1 MPCLQSPC
9 LFQWLRALGQVS
21 VEGLSLL
28 GHARSLISWTVAI
41 AMAAGQVA
49 PAFATEALTKSEYEA
64 CKARDEPAFRAA
76 IQAISIRALKT
87 GIANVDFRAIV
98 GDEWRRGGL
107 DEIVDK
113 RVDLAVEEVR
123 EETSWANLLQSL
135 ASQQKAQ
142 ELATA
147 IAERVY
153 RSDAMKTALETLAV
167 GVGKEVGKQ
176 IQFATED
183 AAEPTLACLKAF
195 VGTRYG
201 ATVAR
206 AVAGDANKGNTFDP
220 NDAAAE
226 VSPGAV
232 LRQSGAGIAGAAILL
247 MRRQLANMARRV
259 GQRIVGAVLARLVSI
274 VAGGVGLVLIAKDIW
289 DLRYGVLPIIATEM
303 KSNDS
308 KEKVQDELAKTFEEQ
323 ISAHVDEIG
332 AATADRVVDI
342 WREFR
347 NAHAQALQLAAR
359 NDQFKAF
366 IDSQPPEKLARL
378 DEVVSLVVTSEGETG
393 LLKRL
398 NDGSLNE
405 AINVLPA
412 PAMQIA
418 RETRSIDTGLQWYAL
433 AGDQLPQVLDLDIHR
448 RTAPDMLTK
457 ASLQR
462 ILALDDRL
470 AITRLVGIDRDARDT
485 LFELPT
491 PELKSLARSLTE
503 NELATLA
510 RYLTGLQKEPRERV
524 LRAVAADPTKMQS
537 LASDRVRTAVVASAD
552 QAAAVGMML
561 RSDAALSPKAIV
573 EDVALVTGGRVS
585 PILLWE
591 KHPAVII
598 MGVIVLLI
606 LLLMLRRLLFAG
618 RRTKAAA

>member
-9 LFQWLRALGQVS
+9 LFHWLRAPGQVS

-41 AMAAGQVA
+41 AMAVGQVA
-49 PAFATEALTKSEYEA
+49 PAFAAETLTKSEYEA

-76 IQAISIRALKT
+76 IEAISIRALKS

-107 DEIVDK
+107 DEIIDK
-113 RVDLAVEEVR
+113 RVDLAVGEVR

-167 GVGKEVGKQ
+167 GVGREVGKQ

-195 VGTRYG
+195 VGARYG

-220 NDAAAE
+220 NDAAAQ

-247 MRRQLANMARRV
+247 MRRQLANMTRRV

-289 DLRYGVLPIIATEM
+289 DLRHGVLPIIATEM
-303 KSNDS
+303 KSKDS
-308 KEKVQDELAKTFEEQ
+308 KEKVQDELAKTFAEQ

-378 DEVVSLVVTSEGETG
+378 DEVVSLVVTSEGEAG

-398 NDGSLNE
+398 DDGSLNE

-470 AITRLVGIDRDARDT
+470 AITRLVGVDRDARDT

-510 RYLTGLQKEPRERV
+510 RYLTGLQKEPRERI

-552 QAAAVGMML
+552 QTAAVGMML
-561 RSDAALSPKAIV
+561 RSDAALNPKAIV
-573 EDVALVTGGRVS
+573 EDVALVSGGRVS

-591 KHPAVII
+591 KHPAVIVAG
-598 MGVIVLLI
+598 MIVLLI

>member
-1 MPCLQSPC
+1 MVGC
-9 LFQWLRALGQVS
+9 G
-21 VEGLSLL
+21 
-28 GHARSLISWTVAI
+28 RSLISWTVAI

-49 PAFATEALTKSEYEA
+49 PAFAVEALTKSEYEA
-64 CKARDEPAFRAA
+64 CQARDEPAFRAA
-76 IQAISIRALKT
+76 IEAISIRALKA
-87 GIANVDFRAIV
+87 GIANVDFSAIV

-123 EETSWANLLQSL
+123 QETSWANLLESL
-135 ASQQKAQ
+135 ANQQKAQ

-147 IAERVY
+147 VAERVY

-176 IQFATED
+176 MQFATED

-195 VGTRYG
+195 VGARYG

-206 AVAGDANKGNTFDP
+206 AVAGNANKEKAFDP
-220 NDAAAE
+220 SSAATQ

-232 LRQSGAGIAGAAILL
+232 LRQSSAGIAGAAILL

-259 GQRIVGAVLARLVSI
+259 GQRIVGAVLARVVSV

-289 DLRYGVLPIIATEM
+289 DLRHGVLPIIATEM
-303 KSNDS
+303 KSKDS
-308 KEKVQDELAKTFEEQ
+308 KEKVQDELAKTFAEQ
-323 ISAHVDEIG
+323 ISAHVNEIG

-347 NAHAQALQLAAR
+347 NAHAQALELAAR

-378 DEVVSLVVTSEGETG
+378 DEVVSLVITSEGEAG
-393 LLKRL
+393 LLRRL
-398 NDGSLNE
+398 DDGTLNE
-405 AINVLPA
+405 AVNVLPA

-418 RETRSIDTGLQWYAL
+418 RETRSIDAGLQWYAL
-433 AGDQLPQVLDLDIHR
+433 AGNQLAQVVDLDIHR
-448 RTAPDMLTK
+448 RTTPDKLTK

-462 ILALDDRL
+462 ILALNDRL

-485 LFELPT
+485 LFELP
-491 PELKSLARSLTE
+491 PAELTSLARSLTE
-503 NELATLA
+503 DELATLA

-537 LASDRVRTAVVASAD
+537 LASERVRTAVVTSAD
-552 QAAAVGMML
+552 QTAAVAMML
-561 RSDAALSPKAIV
+561 RQDATLSPKAIV
-573 EDVALVTGGRVS
+573 EDVRLVTDGRVS

-591 KHPAVII
+591 KHPVVIAAGFAV
-598 MGVIVLLI
+598 VLI
-606 LLLMLRRLLFAG
+606 LLLMLHRLLFAG
-618 RRTKAAA
+618 RRTRAAA

>member
-1 MPCLQSPC
+1 MVG
-9 LFQWLRALGQVS
+9 R
-21 VEGLSLL
+21 
-28 GHARSLISWTVAI
+28 ARSAISWTVVFAL
-41 AMAAGQVA
+41 AVGQVA
-49 PAFATEALTKSEYEA
+49 PAFAVEALTKSEYEA
-64 CKARDEPAFRAA
+64 CQAREEPAFRAA
-76 IQAISIRALKT
+76 IEAISIRALKT

-123 EETSWANLLQSL
+123 QETSWANLLESL
-135 ASQQKAQ
+135 ASQQRAQ

-147 IAERVY
+147 VAERVY
-153 RSDAMKTALETLAV
+153 RSDAMKTALETLAI

-195 VGTRYG
+195 VGARYG
-201 ATVAR
+201 TTVAR
-206 AVAGDANKGNTFDP
+206 AVAGDADNGNTFDP
-220 NDAAAE
+220 DSATAQ

-259 GQRIVGAVLARLVSI
+259 GQRIVGAVLARLVSV

-289 DLRYGVLPIIATEM
+289 DLRHGVLPIIATEM
-303 KSNDS
+303 KSEDS

-323 ISAHVDEIG
+323 ISAHVNEIG
-332 AATADRVVDI
+332 GATADRVVDI

-347 NAHAQALQLAAR
+347 NAHAQALELAAR
-359 NDQFKAF
+359 NEQFKSF
-366 IDSQPPEKLARL
+366 IDTQPPEKLARL
-378 DEVVSLVVTSEGETG
+378 DEVVSLVITSEGETG
-393 LLKRL
+393 LLTRL
-398 NDGSLNE
+398 NDGTLNE
-405 AINVLPA
+405 AVNELPA
-412 PAMQIA
+412 PALQIA
-418 RETRSIDTGLQWYAL
+418 RETRSIDTGLKWNAL
-433 AGDQLPQVLDLDIHR
+433 AGDQIEQVVDLDMYR
-448 RTAPDMLTK
+448 RTTPDKLTK

-462 ILALDDRL
+462 ILALNDRL
-470 AITRLVGIDRDARDT
+470 AITRLVGIDRDARNT
-485 LFELPT
+485 LFELP
-491 PELKSLARSLTE
+491 PAELTSLARSLTE
-503 NELATLA
+503 DELATLA

-537 LASDRVRTAVVASAD
+537 LASERVRIAVVASAD
-552 QAAAVGMML
+552 QTAAVTMML
-561 RSDAALSPKAIV
+561 RQDAALNPKAIA
-573 EDVALVTGGRVS
+573 EDVGLITGGRVS

-591 KHPAVII
+591 KHPV
-598 MGVIVLLI
+598 VIVAGLVVVLI

-618 RRTKAAA
+618 RRTKPAA